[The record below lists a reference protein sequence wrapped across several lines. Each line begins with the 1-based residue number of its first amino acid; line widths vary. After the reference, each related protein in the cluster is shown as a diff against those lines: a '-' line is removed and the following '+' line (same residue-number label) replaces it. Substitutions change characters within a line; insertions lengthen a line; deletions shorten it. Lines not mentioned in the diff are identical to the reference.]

1 MLGAACR
8 HWPLALRFA
17 NDDAKADR
25 AVVLEACKDC
35 TFGSALQYAA
45 EELRDDRAFVRS
57 DVMLRVVPS
66 VSVESAS
73 PLTGSGGGIR
83 RRIALILRSSSFG
96 SNGLGR

>member
-1 MLGAACR
+1 VFCCYFLDYWARRIKDAEVLGAACR

-45 EELRDDRAFVRS
+45 EELRDDRAFVR
-57 DVMLRVVPS
+57 RVVNK
-66 VSVESAS
+66 E
-73 PLTGSGGGIR
+73 LY
-83 RRIALILRSSSFG
+83 
-96 SNGLGR
+96 

>member
-45 EELRDDRAFVRS
+45 EELRDDRAFVR
-57 DVMLRVVPS
+57 RVVNK
-66 VSVESAS
+66 E
-73 PLTGSGGGIR
+73 LY
-83 RRIALILRSSSFG
+83 
-96 SNGLGR
+96 